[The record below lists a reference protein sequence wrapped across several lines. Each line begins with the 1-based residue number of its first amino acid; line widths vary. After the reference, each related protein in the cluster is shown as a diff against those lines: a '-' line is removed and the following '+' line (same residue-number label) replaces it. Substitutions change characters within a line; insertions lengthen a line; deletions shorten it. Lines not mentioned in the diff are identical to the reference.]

1 MVYEEQYHQL
11 KFKEFV
17 LFRAAIFDMDG
28 LLINSERII
37 MQACMLA
44 ASEFGISYTQS
55 DYVELIGRAAPDST
69 RVMTAQL
76 GGASNFAN
84 VMQRVDEILEVSD
97 NYFPLKIG
105 ALEIVKHFHTQG
117 IPCGVASSSYQNI
130 IKDRLSK
137 VGILE
142 YFSIITSGDEVVR
155 GKPHPDIY
163 LLAIEKLGIP
173 AQECIA
179 FEDSEF
185 GARAAIAAGLE
196 VVVVPDLKQPSDYV
210 RENCYQVLNS
220 LSEATLLLQAQ
231 CA

>member
-1 MVYEEQYHQL
+1 M
-11 KFKEFV
+11 FK
-17 LFRAAIFDMDG
+17 AAIFDMDG

-44 ASEFGISYTQS
+44 ASELGISYTQS
-55 DYVELIGRAAPDST
+55 DYVELIVRAAPDSA

-84 VMQRVDEILEVSD
+84 VMQRVNEILEVSE

-130 IKDRLSK
+130 IKYRLGK
-137 VGILE
+137 VGVLE
-142 YFSIITSGDEVVR
+142 YFTAITSGEEVEH

-173 AQECIA
+173 AQEYIA
-179 FEDSEF
+179 FEDSEL
-185 GARAAIAAGLE
+185 GARAAIAAGLK

-220 LSEATLLLQAQ
+220 LAEAPSILKHSLICQKHLINLI
-231 CA
+231 C